1 MRLRQ
6 LPSSVLRVLL
16 LLISILHLS
25 ACDQSALPV
34 YWLCEGSSEQ
44 VVFNS
49 SGTLLEKYQG
59 KGPLMLE
66 IWGSQIYQFLQGSFS
81 GAYVICDQG
90 NNISHMD
97 FRLNGCNRSA
107 DLDRSGIFNL
117 NTGELLMKELRM
129 QGDRVI
135 RNEGRYQCRKTGLT
149 FSFSDF
155 NHE

>member
-1 MRLRQ
+1 MRLRH
-6 LPSSVLRVLL
+6 LLSSVSRALL
-16 LLISILHLS
+16 LLVGILHLS
-25 ACDQSALPV
+25 ACDKSVFPV

-44 VVFNS
+44 VVVNS
-49 SGTLLEKYQG
+49 SGTTLEKYQG

-81 GAYVICDQG
+81 GGYVICDQEK
-90 NNISHMD
+90 NMSRID
-97 FRLNGCNRSA
+97 FRLNGCENIA
-107 DLDRSGIFNL
+107 DLDRRGTLNL
-117 NTGELLMKELRM
+117 STGELLMSELRT

-135 RNEGRYQCRKTGLT
+135 RNEGRYQCRKTGHT

>member
-6 LPSSVLRVLL
+6 LSSSAFRLLVLL
-16 LLISILHLS
+16 VGSLCLS
-25 ACDQSALPV
+25 ACDKSTFPV

-49 SGTLLEKYQG
+49 SGIPLEKYQG

-81 GAYVICDQG
+81 GRYAICDQEK
-90 NNISHMD
+90 NTSHMH
-97 FRLNGCNRSA
+97 FRLNGCEKVA
-107 DLDRSGIFNL
+107 DLDRRGILNL
-117 NTGELLMKELRM
+117 NTGELLMRELRM
-129 QGDRVI
+129 QGNHVI
-135 RNEGRYQCRKTGLT
+135 RNEGRYQCRKTGFT

>member
-6 LPSSVLRVLL
+6 LSSSAFR
-16 LLISILHLS
+16 LLILLIGSLCLS
-25 ACDQSALPV
+25 ACDKSTFPV

-49 SGTLLEKYQG
+49 SGIPLEKYQG

-81 GAYVICDQG
+81 GGYAICDQEK
-90 NNISHMD
+90 NISHMD
-97 FRLNGCNRSA
+97 FRLNGCEKVTA
-107 DLDRSGIFNL
+107 LDRSGILNL
-117 NTGELLMKELRM
+117 NTGELLMRELRI
-129 QGDRVI
+129 QGNRVI

>member
-6 LPSSVLRVLL
+6 LSSSAFT
-16 LLISILHLS
+16 LLILFFGSLCLS
-25 ACDQSALPV
+25 ACDKAAFPV

-49 SGTLLEKYQG
+49 SKIPLEKYQG

-81 GAYVICDQG
+81 GAYAICDQEK
-90 NNISHMD
+90 NISHID
-97 FRLNGCNRSA
+97 FRLNGCEQVA
-107 DLDRSGIFNL
+107 DLDRRGMLNL
-117 NTGELLMKELRM
+117 NTGELLMREIRS

-135 RNEGRYQCRKTGLT
+135 RNEGRYQCRMTGRT
-149 FSFSDF
+149 FNFADF